1 MVTGSSKILLE
12 FILEIVC
19 VCRTDGQTD
28 ERTSK
33 TRNAAYWDGRI
44 IMTASAEVKR
54 RRRLCFWG
62 QSTLSTGLLK
72 NYERILFTFRGGS
85 EEVIRFWWRSGLICE
100 F

>member
-54 RRRLCFWG
+54 RRRLCFG
-62 QSTLSTGLLK
+62 VSRHCQLDYSKITNGFCLHFVEGARK
-72 NYERILFTFRGGS
+72 
-85 EEVIRFWWRSGLICE
+85 
-100 F
+100 